1 VFDVL
6 CKRTLSFMHTSD
18 CYIVKYISRYA
29 HEHGR
34 MLSALG
40 RNVLYCSLRYNFSVV
55 NIFGL
60 NFDAGKLVWNH
71 YLCNRLSA
79 SVVVINVLKDML
91 LFREA
96 KDLCFLTS
104 DEIKTVIQAVCTV

>member
-1 VFDVL
+1 MFDVL

-71 YLCNRLSA
+71 YLCNHLSA

-96 KDLCFLTS
+96 KDQCFLTS